1 MTLRALEKELLR
13 QTFQIFTSTTQL
25 GTEIL
30 KTSDYYRQGQ
40 PPLKHYVIDLA
51 KRYYPS
57 VATQ

>member
-1 MTLRALEKELLR
+1 MTLRAVEKELLR
-13 QTFQIFTSTTQL
+13 QTFQIFTSTTLL

-30 KTSDYYRQGQ
+30 KASDYRHRQ

-51 KRYYPS
+51 KRHYLS